1 MTDTIGPLDQ
11 DALQYGSMMPEGWQ
25 DQIEPT
31 ADRDERESANV
42 RVSESARENPSV

>member
-1 MTDTIGPLDQ
+1 MEVGMTDTIGPLDQ

-31 ADRDERESANV
+31 ADRDERESANIP
-42 RVSESARENPSV
+42 SSATAD